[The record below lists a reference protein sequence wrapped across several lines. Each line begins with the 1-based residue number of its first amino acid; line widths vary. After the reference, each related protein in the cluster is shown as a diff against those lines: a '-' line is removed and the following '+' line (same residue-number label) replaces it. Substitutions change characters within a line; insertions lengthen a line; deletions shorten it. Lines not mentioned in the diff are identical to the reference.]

1 MFKHCV
7 ILAGGKSS
15 RMGSDKTKLPFGEFE
30 TLVDFEVSKFD
41 KIFQNIYISSKNHKF
56 SDKFK
61 TIEDKFENFSP
72 MGALWQ
78 ILSNFKDE
86 YIFIVPAD
94 MPFISI
100 QTINLLYENLQNS
113 DIINPRDDEFTHSLC
128 GFFHSKVASIAKEL
142 YENNI
147 HKIGFLRQKCNAKTL
162 YFKNNNEFFNINTPQ
177 DYQKAKEFLLQI

>member
-1 MFKHCV
+1 MYKHCV

-15 RMGSDKTKLPFGEFE
+15 RMGSDKTKLPLGEFQS
-30 TLVDFEVSKFD
+30 LVEFEVNKFR
-41 KIFQNIYISSKNHKF
+41 KIFKNIYISSKNYKF
-56 SDKFK
+56 SDKFN
-61 TIEDKFENFSP
+61 TIEDKFKTFSP

-86 YIFIVPAD
+86 YVFIVPAD
-94 MPFISI
+94 MPFLSL

-113 DIINPRDDEFTHSLC
+113 DMINPRDDDFTHSLC

-142 YENNI
+142 YEKDI
-147 HKIGFLRQKCNAKTL
+147 HKIGFLRQNCNAKTL

-177 DYQKAKEFLLQI
+177 DYEKAKEFLL